1 MKKRTNY
8 FIAIFVLFAG
18 LFIFV
23 ILPLMTTPLFQIL
36 TNKIVLYGKVLDQND
51 DPVAHAVVRYA
62 ALDLF
67 GFARA
72 WDEGVP
78 KKTVIADEDGRFK
91 IRGRGGSLNV
101 YISKDGYYSGTESS
115 NESFTYGMPSGE
127 LPATDPD
134 KPAIFRLHKKG
145 KIEPLI
151 FVPGR
156 FKKVFDLSGKKN
168 PAVIDLETADRVRPV
183 GTWSNRQAIL
193 EYRQNNDSENRE
205 WELEVSVKEGG
216 IVERTGRFDF
226 LAPEDGYQKSI
237 IITSENELAKGHVHA
252 RAGTDKHFFAKFPD
266 GTYGRF
272 VIGLFSRDDP
282 YFTLASWINPSGSR
296 NLEDGEEQPIT
307 GKKQ

>member
-1 MKKRTNY
+1 MLKK
-8 FIAIFVLFAG
+8 
-18 LFIFV
+18 
-23 ILPLMTTPLFQIL
+23 ILRSD
-36 TNKIVLYGKVLDQND
+36 IVLYGKVLDQND
-51 DPVAHAVVRYA
+51 DPVPDAIVKYS
-62 ALDLF
+62 ALDID
-67 GFARA
+67 GFAKV
-72 WDEGVP
+72 WDEGLS
-78 KKTVIADEDGRFK
+78 KKTISADQDGRFT
-91 IRGRGGSLNV
+91 IRGKGGSLNV
-101 YISKDGYYSGTESS
+101 YVSKEGYYRGTGSS
-115 NESFTYGMPSGE
+115 SRSFTYGMPSGE
-127 LPATDPD
+127 VPATDPG

-145 KIEPLI
+145 NIEPLI
-151 FVPGR
+151 YVPGR
-156 FKKVFDLSGKKN
+156 FKKVFDLSGKRN
-168 PAVIDLETADRVRPV
+168 PAVIDLVTANRVGAS
-183 GTWSNRQAIL
+183 GTWSNRQAVL
-193 EYRQNNDSENRE
+193 EYRQNDDSESRE

-226 LAPEDGYQKSI
+226 LAPEEGYQKSI